1 MGPWR
6 MTVLGRQTTV
16 LPGKTDSLLTQHCQ
30 VSLFS
35 REISSSSLMVT
46 DIAVLSESFVF
57 SKRRTIKLQ
66 ETGNNLTNCQC
77 LWVVPH

>member
-6 MTVLGRQTTV
+6 MTVLGRQITA

-30 VSLFS
+30 VRVFS
-35 REISSSSLMVT
+35 REIPSSSLMVK
-46 DIAVLSESFVF
+46 DIAVLSESSMF
-57 SKRRTIKLQ
+57 SKRRSVKLQ
-66 ETGNNLTNCQC
+66 ETGNPLTNCQC

>member
-1 MGPWR
+1 M
-6 MTVLGRQTTV
+6 LGRQTTV

-46 DIAVLSESFVF
+46 DIAVLSESFMF
-57 SKRRTIKLQ
+57 SKRRTVKLQ